1 MQRLLVSL
9 TPLLLLTACE
19 TATPPAPVASAA
31 PATYD
36 TVAKA
41 VFSSCSTRS
50 CHGAEGKRGGLQLTT
65 DVAYDQLVGV
75 KAQQEGAA
83 AKGKLRIKAGDPD
96 NSYFLQKLEAPAA
109 GEGDRMPPRGQ
120 ALPPETVAL
129 VRRWIAAG
137 CPK

>member
-1 MQRLLVSL
+1 MKHRVAFLIPV
-9 TPLLLLTACE
+9 LLLTACDS
-19 TATPPAPVASAA
+19 ATPPVPVSSQA

-36 TVAKA
+36 TVSKA

-75 KAQQEGAA
+75 KAQHEVAA
-83 AKGKLRIKAGDPD
+83 AKGRLRIKAGDPD
-96 NSYFLQKLEAPAA
+96 NSYFLQKLEVPAA